1 MKKFIA
7 IQLGK
12 VDFVQLGKVE
22 HIARVDASQLGSV
35 DHTAKVD
42 TSQLGRVDRVR
53 LVMVCYTLSSVRQ
66 ALMR

>member
-22 HIARVDASQLGSV
+22 HIAR
-35 DHTAKVD
+35 VD